1 MSDFLTFI
9 NNADID
15 TLASI
20 SGINRATAENLIAA
34 RSFTSEEDCLKVKG
48 MGKAL
53 LVRLQSA
60 AEAQGNESE
69 DRSMVPVQ
77 QEAPPVFVEQSQ
89 PASTPPQKKDSFFKR
104 MWLAFLFFLRALVRL
119 VLLTILIVGIGALLY
134 FGLPYVQNTFIAPV
148 EQNSAQIVQLEN
160 EVAALHLQLDE
171 VNSRLTTLEGSVEA
185 HTASIQTLG
194 EMQAALEAQLQV
206 NNDVMLMEL
215 KHEVMF
221 TRSLDILARGRLYLS
236 QSNFGLARV
245 DVQTARDLLAE
256 LQSETDDTVLAQ
268 AITRLD
274 MALGNLPDFP
284 VIASGDLEIAWQ
296 ILMSGVAPPTPM
308 FVPTST
314 PPVETGT
321 ITPTLVLVETFTP
334 TPLPPPT
341 IEVTPTP

>member
-1 MSDFLTFI
+1 AQHLARQLRVAR
-9 NNADID
+9 NLERLAPANASP
-15 TLASI
+15 LPGLVGAS
-20 SGINRATAENLIAA
+20 S
-34 RSFTSEEDCLKVKG
+34 V
-48 MGKAL
+48 
-53 LVRLQSA
+53 
-60 AEAQGNESE
+60 
-69 DRSMVPVQ
+69 
-77 QEAPPVFVEQSQ
+77 
-89 PASTPPQKKDSFFKR
+89 
-104 MWLAFLFFLRALVRL
+104 FLRALVRL